1 VTAPAGPGGPVGPA
15 VLDATDV
22 ARLQR
27 RTVAVL
33 VVSQTFG
40 GVGTTVA
47 LAVAAVLADE
57 LSGSESLAGLVQTAQ
72 VAGAAL
78 AAYVLARVMGS
89 HGRRVGLAGG
99 FLVGGAGAAVCVVGG
114 VLGSYAVLL
123 LGALLLGAT
132 SAAGYQSRYA
142 AADLAAPR
150 HRARALSIVLWA
162 TTVGAVLGP
171 NLVGASGRLASAL
184 GLPPLTGPFL
194 VSVVVVLVAALVLV
208 LFLRPDPL
216 LTARRL
222 AGVPVEGRR
231 GRTSWSRVRHLLR
244 THPGVGAGM
253 LAMSASHTVM
263 VAVMVMT
270 PLHMHHGGATLE
282 VIGLVISVHV
292 LGMYFLSP
300 LVGLVADRW
309 GRPPV
314 LVAGAVVFWV
324 ALAISGSSPAGAS
337 PGIGVGLFLLGLGW
351 SCCTVAGSVLVVDST
366 PLTDR
371 TDVQGAADLLMN
383 VAAAAGG
390 ALAGVVMDLW
400 GFSALAGFAAVLV
413 FGVLAAVTV
422 ARREPLLGAR

>member
-1 VTAPAGPGGPVGPA
+1 MTARSHHDSAHGSVP
-15 VLDATDV
+15 DV
-22 ARLQR
+22 AALQR
-27 RTVAVL
+27 RTVGVL

-47 LAVAAVLADE
+47 VAVAAVLAEE

-72 VAGAAL
+72 VAGAAV
-78 AAYVLARVMGS
+78 AAYALARLMGTR
-89 HGRRVGLAGG
+89 GRRPGLATG
-99 FLVGGAGAAVCVVGG
+99 FAVGGAGAAVCVASG
-114 VLGSYAVLL
+114 VLGSYALLL

-150 HRARALSIVLWA
+150 HRARALSLVLWA

-171 NLVGASGRLASAL
+171 NLVGVSGRLASVL

-194 VSVVVVLVAALVLV
+194 VSLVAGLVATLVLVAL
-208 LFLRPDPL
+208 LRPDPL

-222 AGVPVEGRR
+222 AGVPVQGRR
-231 GRTSWSRVRHLLR
+231 GRTSWTRVRHLWA

-253 LAMSASHTVM
+253 LAVSASHAVM

-292 LGMYFLSP
+292 LGMFFLSP
-300 LVGLVADRW
+300 LIGLAADRW

-314 LVAGAVVFWV
+314 LVAGAVLFWV
-324 ALAISGSSPAGAS
+324 SLGVSGSSPAGAS
-337 PGIGVGLFLLGLGW
+337 PSIGVGLFLLGLGW
-351 SCCTVAGSVLVVDST
+351 SCCTVAGSALVVEST
-366 PLTDR
+366 PLEDR

-383 VAAAAGG
+383 VAAAVGG

-400 GFSALAGFAAVLV
+400 GYAALAGFAAVLV
-413 FGVLAAVTV
+413 LGVLAAVV
-422 ARREPLLGAR
+422 AARREPLLG